1 MLLLLPVVPFS
12 TAVACSHVSA
22 DLSHLLCVT
31 RSCSVTELGLL
42 LLDGT
47 HFVMLFWLLFWGHAK
62 PPSSPPP
69 PTLTPPAGLPE
80 SQTLSFNFNAMTR
93 YKPKKPL
100 FQTCVSVSLAS
111 SSVWSITVTIEVRK
125 GKATLKTMNDR
136 SRRVNTNESLHTA
149 APPPRS
155 KWPNFLPRAQS
166 GQM

>member
-62 PPSSPPP
+62 PPPHAPCRVTRVP
-69 PTLTPPAGLPE
+69 NPAA
-80 SQTLSFNFNAMTR
+80 QVSFNFNAMTY
-93 YKPKKPL
+93 YKPMKPL
-100 FQTCVSVSLAS
+100 FQTSVSVSVSLAS
-111 SSVWSITVTIEVRK
+111 SSVWSITVTMEVRK

-136 SRRVNTNESLHTA
+136 SRLVNTNESLHA
-149 APPPRS
+149 AAL
-155 KWPNFLPRAQS
+155 K
-166 GQM
+166 